1 MEEAGG
7 GGRLWFASPA
17 SSHPLHQ
24 AAWTPHRPCGASVSL
39 RVLRTYGGATEKG
52 HSPSPVNWSLRG
64 CEAAAAQSEW
74 SQEIEEGQVPQTCLG
89 GAIF

>member
-1 MEEAGG
+1 MAGG
-7 GGRLWFASPA
+7 CGLPPQRLLILSTKPHG
-17 SSHPLHQ
+17 HPTGPVGPQ
-24 AAWTPHRPCGASVSL
+24 SVSG
-39 RVLRTYGGATEKG
+39 VLRTYGGATEKG